1 MTDPGSGASLTA
13 ILTRIMKMWGPGMVR
28 TLWKTRGLQAG
39 MIRARRRRQRLLL
52 DEGILVPVGI
62 GISPTMNCNLSCEGC
77 YSKNHPREDE
87 AAIETFDSF
96 IASAVGMGV
105 FLFVVTGGEPF
116 LLPRLIDIY
125 RKNRGVFFLAVTN
138 GTLIDEDTAARLGSL
153 GNVFPVVSIEGS
165 QAETDARRG
174 EGVYRKVLDCM
185 QRLKKAGVPF
195 GFSSVVTKSNISTLG
210 SSEFIRDMITR
221 GCKAGFFNDYI
232 PLHAGEMCEL
242 PDNEESGLFRKR
254 IAALKRDEPIVLIHL
269 PHDEYDRDG
278 RCLAVDRG
286 AFHVNSQG
294 YVEPCPFAHYARE
307 NIRDHSFRDILS
319 SPFLEAIRSHPTALQ
334 KGAIGCS
341 LVNNYTI
348 LQEIAGKTGAKP
360 TEESG

>member
-1 MTDPGSGASLTA
+1 
-13 ILTRIMKMWGPGMVR
+13 
-28 TLWKTRGLQAG
+28 
-39 MIRARRRRQRLLL
+39 MIRARRRRQHFLL
-52 DEGILVPVGI
+52 DEGLLVPVGI
-62 GISPTMNCNLSCEGC
+62 GISPTMKCNLSCEGC

-87 AAIETFDSF
+87 MGIDTLDSF
-96 IASAVGMGV
+96 ISSAAGMGV
-105 FLFVVTGGEPF
+105 FLFVITGGEPY

-125 RKNRGVFFLAVTN
+125 RKNRGVFFLTVTN
-138 GTLIDEDTAARLGSL
+138 GTLIDDDTAATLSGL
-153 GNVFPVVSIEGS
+153 GNIFPVVSIEGS
-165 QAETDARRG
+165 ETETDARRG

-185 QRLKKAGVPF
+185 QRLNEAGVPF
-195 GFSSVVTKSNISTLG
+195 GFSSVVTRSNISTLG
-210 SSEFIRDMITR
+210 STEFIRAMIGR
-221 GCKAGFFNDYI
+221 GCKSGFFNDYI
-232 PLHAGEMCEL
+232 PLHPDEMCEL
-242 PDNEESGLFRKR
+242 PDEEESSRFRKR
-254 IAALKRDEPIVLIHL
+254 LDSLKVREPIVLVHL

-307 NIRDHSFRDILS
+307 NIKDHSFRDILS

-348 LQEIAGKTGAKP
+348 LQEIAGNTGARP
-360 TEESG
+360 TEESD